1 MFKNYYIFASVNPIP
16 MEERQG
22 IEDIGGR
29 LRAAGLKV
37 TNQRIAV
44 YRALALLGHASVDSI
59 VSEVRR
65 TLPVVTV
72 AAVYNILE
80 TMAESGLIGRVLST
94 GRKIYDITPAYHD
107 HLIVDDGC
115 EVVDLEDPEIRRLVE
130 MHLSGKSFEGYRVR
144 GARLYVDVEKM

>member
-1 MFKNYYIFASVNPIP
+1 
-16 MEERQG
+16 MEERLS

-29 LRAAGLKV
+29 LRASGLKV

-115 EVVDLEDPEIRRLVE
+115 EVVDLEDPEIRRGQAVCGCRKNMMFRLGFAMRFAGAAKE
-130 MHLSGKSFEGYRVR
+130 RDESFNFIFNF
-144 GARLYVDVEKM
+144 